1 MGKVKS
7 AYEKALDEFYQIEEA
22 GDLKEELGTEF
33 NHIENHFAARNRLQN
48 ISETLLEEYEEAYKT
63 LSKDKII
70 ELFNT
75 KEPSKKFFFK
85 TDAEV
90 FSFVKEKENPKY
102 IQQMKDPAEN
112 RTIINYGNKN
122 YFYVYKIVS
131 I

>member
-7 AYEKALDEFYQIEEA
+7 AYEKALDEFYQIEEIE
-22 GDLKEELGTEF
+22 DLKEELGTEF

-48 ISETLLEEYEEAYKT
+48 ISETLLEEYKEAYKT
-63 LSKDKII
+63 LAKDKPI

-75 KEPSKKFFFK
+75 KEPDKKFFFK

-90 FSFVKEKENPKY
+90 WDFIKAKENPEY
-102 IQQMKDPAEN
+102 IQQMKDPAED
-112 RTIINYGNKN
+112 RIIINYGNKN